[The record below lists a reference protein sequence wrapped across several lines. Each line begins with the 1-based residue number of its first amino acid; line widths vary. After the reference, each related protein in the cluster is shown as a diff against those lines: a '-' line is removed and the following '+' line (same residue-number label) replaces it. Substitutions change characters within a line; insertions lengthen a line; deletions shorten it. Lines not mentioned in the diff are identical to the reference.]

1 MKKTVKTTD
10 RKSEMAEAIK
20 LICEEKRIDA
30 EQIYQALE
38 EAMVIAYKKSL
49 PNKEADH
56 QKLEASVSR
65 EDGTVKIYNRR
76 MVTEAVES
84 PDVHISLEEAR
95 KLDASCEEGDIIL
108 VDVTPKDFKRVAAQA
123 AKSKLTELLKN
134 AANKRTMDSIAEKE
148 REMLTGVVQRFD
160 DRGAIL
166 TSMVEDQR
174 TMEFLLETKD
184 MIPGEVLQIGDH
196 IKVYVMEMRRR
207 YMDRSDILVRV
218 SRTEPDLVKRLF
230 EMEVPEIAQA
240 KVLIKAITREPGSR
254 TKMAVT
260 STDPDIDPVGAC
272 VGPRSERV
280 SRVVRELND
289 EKVDIVKWS
298 NNPGEFVANAL
309 SPANVITVYRL
320 LDDQEKETHP
330 RFRVVVPDNQQSL
343 AIGKEGQNVRLAA
356 YLTGCSIDVLSES
369 EEAAARALETQED
382 AGADIDINAIQES
395 DFSVEDLDML

>member
-1 MKKTVKTTD
+1 MKKNTKTPD
-10 RKSEMAEAIK
+10 RKSEMAAAIR
-20 LICEEKRIDA
+20 LICDEKHIDP

-38 EAMVIAYKKSL
+38 EAMVIAYKRSM
-49 PNKEADH
+49 PSKEAEH

-65 EDGTVKIYNRR
+65 EDGTVRIYNRR
-76 MVTEAVES
+76 MVTAEVES

-95 KLDASCEEGDIIL
+95 AIDPSCEEGDIIL
-108 VDVTPKDFKRVAAQA
+108 VDVTPRDFKRVAAQA

-134 AANKRTMDSIAEKE
+134 AANKHTLDAIAEKE
-148 REMLTGVVQRFD
+148 REMISGVVQRFD

-166 TSMVEDQR
+166 TGMVADQQ

-196 IKVYVMEMRRR
+196 IKVYVLEMRRR
-207 YMDRSDILVRV
+207 SMDRGETLIRV
-218 SRTEPDLVKRLF
+218 SRTEPNLVKRLF
-230 EMEVPEIAQA
+230 EMEVPEVAQS
-240 KVLIKAITREPGSR
+240 KVLIKAITREAGSR
-254 TKMAVT
+254 TKMAVS

-280 SRVVRELND
+280 SRVVRELNG

-298 NNPGEFVANAL
+298 SNPAEFVANAL
-309 SPANVITVYRL
+309 SPANVITVYRM
-320 LDDQEKETHP
+320 LDDQGTETHP
-330 RFRVVVPDNQQSL
+330 RYRVVVPDNQQSL

-369 EEAAARALETQED
+369 EEAAATEIMEADDDAL
-382 AGADIDINAIQES
+382 DIDLQ
-395 DFSVEDLDML
+395 DMGDLSIDETDDE